1 MSQPVQID
9 PRVLRFNA
17 AVTSVV
23 VAAAIVT
30 VDTVPAGAIALVSL
44 QLVAF
49 VIGGF
54 YRVTASPYALAYA
67 RSVRPRIGP
76 PRELEDSAGPVFSHV
91 VGTVFLAAAL
101 AALLAGATVVVYL
114 ALALALVAALLNA
127 SIGLCLGCEL
137 YVILQR
143 LQTSKV

>member
-1 MSQPVQID
+1 MSQPVEID
-9 PRVLRFNA
+9 PRTLRFNA
-17 AVTSVV
+17 VVTSVI
-23 VAAAIVT
+23 VAAAIVA
-30 VDTVPAGAIALVSL
+30 VEPVPAVAIALVGL
-44 QLVAF
+44 QLVVF

-54 YRVTASPYALAYA
+54 YRVTATPYAVVYA

-76 PRELEDSAGPVFSHV
+76 PRELQDSGGPVFSHV
-91 VGTVFLAAAL
+91 VGTLFLAAAL
-101 AALLAGATVVVYL
+101 AALFTGAAVVAYI

>member
-9 PRVLRFNA
+9 PRGQRFNA

-30 VDTVPAGAIALVSL
+30 VGTVPALAIALVGL
-44 QLVAF
+44 QLAVFA
-49 VIGGF
+49 IGGF
-54 YRVTASPYALAYA
+54 YQLTASPYALAYA

-76 PRELEDSAGPVFSHV
+76 PRELENSAGPVFSHV
-91 VGTVFLAAAL
+91 VGALFLAAAL
-101 AALLAGATVVVYL
+101 AALVAGVTVAAYV

-127 SIGLCLGCEL
+127 SIGFCLGCEL

>member
-1 MSQPVQID
+1 MSQPVEID
-9 PRVLRFNA
+9 PRGQRFNA

-23 VAAAIVT
+23 VAAAIVA
-30 VDTVPAGAIALVSL
+30 VGTVPAVAIALVGL
-44 QLVAF
+44 QLAVFA
-49 VIGGF
+49 IGGF
-54 YRVTASPYALAYA
+54 YRLTASPYALAYA
-67 RSVRPRIGP
+67 RGVRPRIGP
-76 PRELEDSAGPVFSHV
+76 PRELEDAAGPVFSQV

-101 AALLAGATVVVYL
+101 AALVAGATVAAYI

-127 SIGLCLGCEL
+127 SIGFCLGCEL